1 MAMVCARL
9 GSIAGCVARAGG
21 ARRGGTACATGI
33 TVGGKGSGSAGSV
46 SLASGNLLVAGW
58 PDEDSQP

>member
-1 MAMVCARL
+1 MSRATAMVCARL

-33 TVGGKGSGSAGSV
+33 TVGCKGSGSAGSV
-46 SLASGNLLVAGW
+46 SLASG
-58 PDEDSQP
+58 